1 MKRLKG
7 EIEIFRKNQNRG
19 SRKPDFI
26 IRKPHF
32 YTVQLMQPIYRF
44 VEIALGVM
52 WAPLGRLLAYF
63 QRQRNHIEDSAN
75 EFVAER
81 ENMANCVHIGNSRS
95 VIQKRLVE

>member
-1 MKRLKG
+1 MTR
-7 EIEIFRKNQNRG
+7 
-19 SRKPDFI
+19 
-26 IRKPHF
+26 
-32 YTVQLMQPIYRF
+32 YRF
-44 VEIALGVM
+44 VETALGVM

-81 ENMANCVHIGNSRS
+81 ENITNCVHISSSRS